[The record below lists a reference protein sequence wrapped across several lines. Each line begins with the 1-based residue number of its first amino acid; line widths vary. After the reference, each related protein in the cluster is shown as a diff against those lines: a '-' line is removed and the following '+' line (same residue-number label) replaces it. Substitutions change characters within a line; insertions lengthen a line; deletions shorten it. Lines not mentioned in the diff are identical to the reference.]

1 MERPYSGFGAVAPF
15 FFSSFAWNVA
25 LGMTFL
31 LIPLYAKALGM
42 SGVEIGSLIALP
54 VVLQVVFTLAGGALT
69 DRTGGKSMALAAC
82 IMTCLSA
89 LVFMVS
95 ASFALMFVG
104 QLLMVLARAIF
115 WPATWSLASEL
126 PGEPAKQLGRL
137 NSATNAGQI
146 IGATLAGFVIEAA
159 GFAVGFG
166 VMAAA
171 SFVALV
177 LNQLYRAA
185 KRVRNAT
192 GPSALVTYRNLFKTR
207 LIRYSLLCGYIAAL
221 PVSLSFSFYPILL
234 VEQGLS
240 PEVTGTLM
248 SLRPVGSVAVGFVAG
263 YLIPHTRGLATP
275 LASAAA
281 IAIMVAIGAA
291 VTQPE
296 PMGLTLFLLGAG
308 AAVLIMYVQMLVG
321 QHTAR
326 EVRGSA
332 MGLVNSGWGISLFTT
347 PLVMGILNDAAGIRV
362 AFYAIGA
369 FTLLCSLT
377 IIPLRRWVQEELE
390 QQPAPAAAD
399 DGRREEND

>member
-1 MERPYSGFGAVAPF
+1 MPIPSPGSIDRSYSGFADVAPF

-54 VVLQVVFTLAGGALT
+54 VILQVFFTLAGGALT

-89 LVFMVS
+89 LIFMVS
-95 ASFALMFVG
+95 AGFALMFVA

-146 IGATLAGFVIEAA
+146 IGAALAGFVIEKA
-159 GFAVGFG
+159 GFAAGFG
-166 VMAAA
+166 VMATA

-185 KRVRNAT
+185 KKVRNAN
-192 GPSALVTYRNLFKTR
+192 GPSAIATYRKLIKTR
-207 LIRYSLLCGYIAAL
+207 LIRYSILCGYIAAL

-234 VEQGLS
+234 VEQGLG

-248 SLRPVGSVAVGFVAG
+248 SLRPLGSVAAGFIAG
-263 YLIPHTRGLATP
+263 YLIPHTRGIATP
-275 LASAAA
+275 LGSAAA
-281 IAIMVAIGAA
+281 IAIMVAAGAA

-296 PMGLTLFLLGAG
+296 LMGLVLFLVGAG
-308 AAVLIMYVQMLVG
+308 AATLIMYVQMLVG
-321 QHTAR
+321 QNTAP

-332 MGLVNSGWGISLFTT
+332 MGLVNCGWGISLFTT
-347 PLVMGILNDAAGIRV
+347 PLVMGILKDAADIRV
-362 AFYAIGA
+362 SFYVIGA
-369 FTLLCSLT
+369 FTLLCSLA
-377 IIPLRRWVQEELE
+377 IIPSRRWVLEETFVPE
-390 QQPAPAAAD
+390 ASQRA
-399 DGRREEND
+399 